1 MFFSFVIVST
11 SAHIARDTGIVK
23 EYFALEIELKNARI
37 LLCDD
42 LSVSFYSMSYL
53 PMEREEEKARAEDC
67 TLVKRQT
74 ESI

>member
-1 MFFSFVIVST
+1 MNGCFFRSYSIDLRIS
-11 SAHIARDTGIVK
+11 RDTGNLK

-42 LSVSFYSMSYL
+42 LSVSFYVLLSA
-53 PMEREEEKARAEDC
+53 PREEEKARAEDR